1 MNQNSAPQKQA
12 IRPNKGGNVD
22 LMQLGISII
31 SHWYWFLISIAVTLI
46 IATLIVFKTTPT
58 YTRSASLLIKTED
71 SNTQI
76 PQELQDIGISN
87 SNANLQNE
95 IITIG
100 APVMLEEVVK
110 RLGLEVQMNVQ
121 DKLHTCPL
129 YDNAPIKVI
138 LPEAKDESSCS
149 FKLRLNPNQ
158 TAELWDFSVNNP
170 EESNKHL
177 TVKLGTIARTPIGSV
192 YIRPTEYFKQ
202 NYTDQEIEVSKLPT
216 EAVGNAYAAK
226 LSITLRDKESSIL
239 DISLTDASIQRA
251 DDVLR
256 ELIEVYSEHWLQD
269 RNRMA
274 ESTYTFITERLN
286 TLAKEL
292 GDVDQQISDYKS
304 KNLLPD
310 ADGATSM
317 FMSESAANN
326 RQLFELSNKLSVA
339 RYIRS
344 YMTEKANENQYLP
357 SNTGIGSMGIES
369 MIGEYNEKISSR
381 NELLA
386 NTSEDSPYV
395 QKINKELALMRA
407 TILGSLDNF
416 ISQMQAEIKGWE
428 ENEQRTNKKLAGA
441 PEQVKQLLSI
451 GRQQKVKETLYIYL
465 LQKRE
470 ENELSKSYTAWNTSI
485 VQPPSGS
492 KVPTAPNKG
501 NIYLIALGI
510 GFVIPIALLY
520 LSLSMDHYVRG
531 RADLDGMNVP
541 LLGEIPALKP
551 RRHWWQR
558 RSQHNAKRGV
568 YVQENNGD
576 LINEAFRVLRTKLD
590 YYIGSLDNNAK
601 IVMLTSFNP
610 GSGKSF
616 IAANL
621 AKVLSL
627 KGSRVLAIDMDLRHC
642 SLSAII
648 NSPKHGLTDILSG
661 FNENAEE
668 LIIPDALGQGAD
680 VLPVGVIPPN
690 PTEMVLSKQLEPLF
704 NQLREKYDYII
715 LDCPPIDVVADTNI
729 IEKYCD
735 VTLFVVRAGIMDRKS
750 LKDVDELY
758 KAQTYKHM
766 ALLLNGTAFV
776 SSRYGNY
783 RYGYS
788 YGYGYGYSYTSKK

>member
-1 MNQNSAPQKQA
+1 M
-12 IRPNKGGNVD
+12 RPNRGGNVD

-31 SHWYWFLISIAVTLI
+31 SHWYWFLISIAVTLG
-46 IATLIVFKTTPT
+46 IAILVVAKTTPT

-71 SNTQI
+71 ANAQI

-100 APVMLEEVVK
+100 SPVMLEEVAK
-110 RLGLEVQMNVQ
+110 RLGLDVQMNVRE
-121 DKLHTCPL
+121 KLHTVPL
-129 YDNAPIKVI
+129 YDNAPVRII

-149 FKLRLNPNQ
+149 FKLKLNPDQ
-158 TAELWDFSVNNP
+158 TAELWDFSTSGSDDRDKRVA
-170 EESNKHL
+170 
-177 TVKLGTIARTPIGSV
+177 VKLGTVARTPVGPV
-192 YIRPTEYFKQ
+192 YIRPTEYFRK

-216 EAVGNAYAAK
+216 EAIGNAYAAK
-226 LSITLRDKESSIL
+226 LSISLLDKESSIL
-239 DISLTDASIQRA
+239 NISLTDASIQRA

-256 ELIEVYSEHWLQD
+256 KLIEVYNEHWLQD

-274 ESTYTFITERLN
+274 ESTYDFITERLN

-310 ADGATSM
+310 AEGASAM

-326 RQLFELSNKLSVA
+326 RQLFELNNKLSVA
-339 RYIRS
+339 RYIRN
-344 YMTEKANENQYLP
+344 YITEKANENQYLP

-386 NTSEDSPYV
+386 NASESSPYV
-395 QKINKELALMRA
+395 QKANKELALMRM
-407 TILGSLDNF
+407 TILSSLDNF
-416 ISQMQAEIKGWE
+416 INQMEAEIKGWE
-428 ENEQRTNKKLAGA
+428 KNELNTNKKLAGA

-470 ENELSKSYTAWNTSI
+470 ENELSKSYTAWNTSV

-492 KVPTAPNKG
+492 KTPTAPIKS

-510 GFVIPIALLY
+510 GIVLPIALLY

-531 RADLDGMNVP
+531 RADLDGMSVP
-541 LLGEIPALKP
+541 LLGEIPELKP

-558 RSQHNAKRGV
+558 RTQRNAKRAV
-568 YVQENNGD
+568 YVKENDGD
-576 LINEAFRVLRTKLD
+576 LVNEAFRVLRTKLD

-601 IVMLTSFNP
+601 LVMLTSFNP

-627 KGSRVLAIDMDLRHC
+627 KGARILAIDMDLRHC
-642 SLSAII
+642 SLSGII

-668 LIIPDALGQGAD
+668 LIISDALGQGAD
-680 VLPVGVIPPN
+680 LLPVGVIPPN
-690 PTEMVLSKQLEPLF
+690 PTEMILSERLQPLF
-704 NQLREKYDYII
+704 ERMKEKYDYII
-715 LDCPPIDVVADTNI
+715 LDCPPIDVVADANI

-735 VTLFVVRAGIMDRKS
+735 VTLFVVRAGLMDRKS

-766 ALLLNGTAFV
+766 ALLLNGTAYV

-788 YGYGYGYSYTSKK
+788 YGYGYGYSYTTKK